1 MNFDDY
7 MRETTTTA
15 VYPNKGNN
23 IFYPALGL
31 GEAGEIQNQ
40 VKKIMRDD
48 GGVITE
54 ERRLNL
60 MKELGDLLW
69 YVGAMCNELGVSMDT
84 VHRRG
89 CLTTRSPNGPAGI
102 TEVSYSSDRADAL
115 PGCVR
120 ARLPSAKSRGPLP
133 GCRMR
138 RSWSL

>member
-84 VHRRG
+84 VAQMN
-89 CLTTRSPNGPAGI
+89 LAK
-102 TEVSYSSDRADAL
+102 L
-115 PGCVR
+115 R
-120 ARLPSAKSRGPLP
+120 ARKENNTIQGDGDNR
-133 GCRMR
+133 
-138 RSWSL
+138 